1 MQLPPTD
8 VSYTL
13 VVRYGRYVSRRLR
26 REKLTEL
33 GSACDTATTLV
44 RDHGRALEDAD
55 APVQEALADRDG
67 ADDDLDD
74 IAKAARHKLAGRS
87 LEAAKQAPYTLIFAE
102 GIGYFTEAATGDE
115 VPRYTELESRLTA
128 HLPASDAVRR
138 DALPKIADGITVYRS
153 AEVALSRAQSAEKAA
168 SARLEATKTAW
179 RTAMERTYGALIQQ
193 FGKAGAER
201 FFPKTRTAKAKRA
214 KQPVG

>member
-33 GSACDTATTLV
+33 AAACDTVTTQV

-55 APVQEALADRDG
+55 APVQEGLADRDG
-67 ADDDLDD
+67 ADDDLDAL
-74 IAKAARHKLAGRS
+74 AKTVRHKLAGRS

-115 VPRYTELESRLTA
+115 VARYTELESRLTD

-138 DALPKIADGITVYRS
+138 DALPKIADGIAAYRT
-153 AEVALSRAQSAEKAA
+153 AEVALSRAESAEKAA

-201 FFPKTRTAKAKRA
+201 FFPKSRTAKAKRA